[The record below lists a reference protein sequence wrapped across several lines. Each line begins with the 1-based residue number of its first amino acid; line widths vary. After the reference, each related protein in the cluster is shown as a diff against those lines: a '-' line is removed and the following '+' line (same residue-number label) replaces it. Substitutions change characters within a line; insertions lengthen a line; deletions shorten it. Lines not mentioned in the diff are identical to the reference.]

1 MDDIEIIIP
10 EEKYQIIEFNQNE
23 LPGIAVVNSNL
34 KDENLIKIFNW
45 NCSILIDL
53 NDVTENGLPIETE
66 FEIVSKFDDFLQE
79 NIKGDLE
86 KPNALFF
93 ARITWNSTLQIIWKV
108 FNPEQVNN
116 FLNNLIEDKNYPR
129 YFDYRIEEDE
139 NWEIT
144 KWYSDNI

>member
-1 MDDIEIIIP
+1 MEDIRIIIP
-10 EEKYQIIEFNQNE
+10 EEKYKIIEFNHNE

-34 KDENLIKIFNW
+34 NDENLKKIFNW

-53 NDVTENGLPIETE
+53 NDVTENGLPVKTE
-66 FEIVSKFDDFLQE
+66 LEIVSKFDDFLQE

-93 ARITWNSTLQIIWKV
+93 ARTTWNSTLQIIFKV
-108 FNPEQVNN
+108 FDPKQVNN
-116 FLNNLIEDKNYPR
+116 FLNDLIEDKNYPR

>member
-1 MDDIEIIIP
+1 MEDIRIIIP

-116 FLNNLIEDKNYPR
+116 FLNDIIENKNYPR

>member
-1 MDDIEIIIP
+1 MEDIKIIIP

-34 KDENLIKIFNW
+34 KDENLKKIFNW

-116 FLNNLIEDKNYPR
+116 FLNDLIEYKNYPR

-144 KWYSDNI
+144 KWYTDNI

>member
-1 MDDIEIIIP
+1 MYC
-10 EEKYQIIEFNQNE
+10 K
-23 LPGIAVVNSNL
+23 
-34 KDENLIKIFNW
+34 NW
-45 NCSILIDL
+45 WS
-53 NDVTENGLPIETE
+53 LPIETE

-116 FLNNLIEDKNYPR
+116 FLNDLIEYKNYPR

-144 KWYSDNI
+144 KWYTDNI